1 MVGEGILYFDP
12 MLQGLGI
19 TMPSGTFISTLLTLC
34 VVPIAYYQLTSLQQ
48 KSALKKAGK
57 LQEGI

>member
-1 MVGEGILYFDP
+1 

-57 LQEGI
+57 LQEDI

>member
-1 MVGEGILYFDP
+1 

-19 TMPSGTFISTLLTLC
+19 TMPSGIFISTLLTLF
-34 VVPIAYYQLTSLQQ
+34 VVPIAYYQLKSLQQ
-48 KSALKKAGK
+48 KKTLKKAGK